1 MNSEEKFWTIIICLF
16 VISVVTVIIS
26 CVHMNFQYD
35 INMVN
40 LGMEQKYIP
49 PPTDREGCE
58 IIWVKHTP
66 EQLENKP

>member
-1 MNSEEKFWTIIICLF
+1 MNGEEKFWTIIMCLF
-16 VISVVTVIIS
+16 IISIVTVIIS
-26 CVHMNFQYD
+26 CVHMNYQYD

-49 PPTDREGCE
+49 PTDKSSYQ
-58 IIWVKHTP
+58 IIWVKHEP